1 MSLRIL
7 MLTSEYPPR
16 IGGVASHVAELAQAL
31 HDLGNEITV
40 IAPASEGWLPAAS
53 SIGPRVLRYS
63 PWLRAQPVS
72 DWLLARWCRRWISRH
87 AIDVIHVHG
96 LRPLRAAL
104 TLGHPVVFTNH
115 TSGFL
120 NTVAA
125 GGRRLEALGRR
136 IARAAYLIAPSE
148 ELVVAARTAGYSG
161 PCDYIPNGVDAQRFT
176 PGTARALRARWGL
189 NDSHVAVVIARR
201 LVEKNGVMSAALAAP
216 LLAPKVRLV
225 FVGDGPL
232 RAALEAEL
240 RRNGAR
246 ERAHFTG
253 AVANRDMP
261 EVYRAA
267 DICLLPSLIEAT
279 SIAGLEAMACGVP
292 LVGTRVGGIPA
303 LISDDSGVLVPP
315 KDPAAIAA
323 ALNGL
328 AHDTARRQALGV
340 AARRRIEAN
349 FTWRE
354 IARQTLA
361 VYRATLAA
369 PCPPPHSNTH
379 G

>member
-1 MSLRIL
+1 MRVRVL

-40 IAPASEGWLPAAS
+40 IAPASEGSLPAAS

-72 DWLLARWCRRWISRH
+72 DWLLAHWCRRWITRH

-104 TLGHPVVFTNH
+104 TLGRPVVFTNH

-120 NTVAA
+120 KTVAA
-125 GGRRLEALGRR
+125 GGRRLKTLGRR
-136 IARAAYLIAPSE
+136 IANTAHLIAPSE
-148 ELVVAARTAGYSG
+148 ELVAAARTAGYVG
-161 PCDYIPNGVDAQRFT
+161 RCDYIPNGVDAQRFT
-176 PGTARALRARWGL
+176 PGTAQVLRARWGL

-216 LLAPKVRLV
+216 LLAPEVRLV

-240 RRNGAR
+240 RRNGAHSR
-246 ERAHFTG
+246 VHFTG

-267 DICLLPSLIEAT
+267 DICLLPSLLEAT

-303 LISDDSGVLVPP
+303 LIGDDSGVLVPP
-315 KDPAAIAA
+315 KDSGAIAA

-328 AHDTARRQALGV
+328 AHDSARRQALGA
-340 AARRRIEAN
+340 AARRRIEAR
-349 FTWRE
+349 FTWQE

>member
-1 MSLRIL
+1 MSVRVL

-31 HDLGNEITV
+31 HDLGHEITV
-40 IAPASEGWLPAAS
+40 IAPASEDLLPAVPS
-53 SIGPRVLRYS
+53 TGPRVLRYS
-63 PWLRAQPVS
+63 PWLRAQPFG

-104 TLGHPVVFTNH
+104 TLGRPVVFTNH

-120 NTVAA
+120 KTVAA
-125 GGRRLEALGRR
+125 GGRRLETLARR
-136 IARAAYLIAPSE
+136 IAGAAHLIAPSE

-161 PCDYIPNGVDAQRFT
+161 RCDYIPNGVDEQRFS
-176 PGTARALRARWGL
+176 PGTAQGLRAHWGL

-201 LVEKNGVMSAALAAP
+201 LVEKNGVMSAVLAAP
-216 LLAPKVRLV
+216 LLAPEVRLV

-232 RAALEAEL
+232 RAVLEAEV
-240 RRNGAR
+240 RRNGAHSR
-246 ERAHFTG
+246 VRFTG
-253 AVANRDMP
+253 ALANRDMP

-267 DICLLPSLIEAT
+267 DICLLPSLMEAT

-303 LISDDSGVLVPP
+303 LISDDCGVLVPP
-315 KDPAAIAA
+315 QDPEAIAA
-323 ALNGL
+323 ALNSL
-328 AHDTARRQALGV
+328 AQDLARRQALGA
-340 AARRRIEAN
+340 AARRRIELY
-349 FTWRE
+349 FTWQE

-361 VYRATLAA
+361 VYRTTLAA
-369 PCPPPHSNTH
+369 PCPPPHSDPY